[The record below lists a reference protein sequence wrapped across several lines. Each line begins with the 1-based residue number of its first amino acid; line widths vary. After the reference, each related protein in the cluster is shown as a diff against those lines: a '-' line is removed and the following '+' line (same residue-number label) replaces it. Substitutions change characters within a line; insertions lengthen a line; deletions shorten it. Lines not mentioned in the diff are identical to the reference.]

1 MFLALLILF
10 VALSLSGIA
19 AYYSILGLVAIFA
32 AAAIPIIIMGG
43 ILEIAKLTVTVWLH
57 QHWLRARWIMKA
69 YLVSAVAVLM
79 FITSMGIFGFL
90 SKSHIEQ
97 TSANTE
103 SVVQVERI
111 AGEIARA
118 EAGIVRSEQ
127 KIAKAEASTG
137 NNNASIQKQIDT
149 EQQRIDQAYERIKPA
164 IAEQNSIIQNARS
177 SDTTKVEPYLEQLKG
192 LDAELARLDSNAKQY
207 ETALANVGNDTA
219 AIDAQ
224 VAPYQQQIN
233 QINVDLD
240 TLQRLSKSGSIKE
253 IKKFQ
258 QTIGI
263 KSDGIFGSDTA
274 KRTNEWKDKN
284 QKRIDQLSATIT
296 QLRKDNEKN
305 LNKERDRLRGLIS
318 AARGVDSQA
327 VKERKLDVLKRIDEV
342 RNQESPAVKSAIN
355 QIAKIR
361 AGADAQVAQS
371 QKLINQLRN
380 SLTVGVDSD
389 VETIITEETAK
400 IKATNAALD
409 LLVEQKFALEA
420 KTRQLEAE
428 VGPIKYIAEL
438 VYGANADQNL
448 LEEAVRWVIVLIVA
462 VFDPLAIMMLLAAT
476 ETFGWRRK
484 DKERVFDNTKNESIL
499 PPAATEEVSTGK
511 EEKTESANPA
521 DDAVDQSRKT
531 IEETREQDQSDNQNP
546 ARVKVHV
553 EHIVLPDPEQD
564 LTYEEARA
572 QVIEDN
578 IPPVFDSPIAV
589 PAEPLFPEHGTPEA
603 KAFSDDIVAA
613 AMAKQ
618 FGSKPE
624 SKIEEE
630 VQDQIILEFMQPAQE
645 PDNASTDSEITTAEQ
660 EEITDLGEPGQSEST
675 VEAET
680 IEDSELF
687 AWREEDEGDPEK
699 RAKRI
704 WKRLNNESTLKEQE
718 QLFESK
724 AINEL
729 PWEQYIQAND
739 DDLDQYTRADFGTT
753 FPTHPIKG
761 DTFVRV
767 DYLPSKL
774 YKWNSQKWIEIDKN
788 STDAFTYNEEYIA
801 HLIEKL
807 GSGEYDPELL
817 NDGERAQIEQQLKS
831 QDL

>member
-1 MFLALLILF
+1 MFLALLILI

-19 AYYSILGLVAIFA
+19 AYYSIIGLAAIFA
-32 AAAIPIIIMGG
+32 AAVIPIIIMGG

-57 QHWLRARWIMKA
+57 QHWNRAKFLMKA

-97 TSANTE
+97 TSAGTE
-103 SVVQVERI
+103 QIVQAEVIENKILR
-111 AGEIARA
+111 AQAKQQRWTDEIARLQ
-118 EAGIVRSEQ
+118 AGETSGRVDAL
-127 KIAKAEASTG
+127 IARE
-137 NNNASIQKQIDT
+137 
-149 EQQRIDQAYERIKPA
+149 RERIKDARASLAPQIDAENAKVPGLRTQAEKEVAQQNKRLSDAQSRSAEA
-164 IAEQNSIIQNARS
+164 IKVAQAELDRLDADVKAYTRQGQAKTGAFGGTTDMVAKGNELRKQQRRQRGKLQGDIDKAKSAEVSVASAVQREITKINNRLADQIKEVEARIA
-177 SDTTKVEPYLEQLKG
+177 DIRKTVEPTIASANENIAKYTTQAG
-192 LDAELARLDSNAKQY
+192 SSNK
-207 ETALANVGNDTA
+207 D
-219 AIDAQ
+219 ID
-224 VAPYQQQIN
+224 V
-233 QINVDLD
+233 
-240 TLQRLSKSGSIKE
+240 
-253 IKKFQ
+253 
-258 QTIGI
+258 
-263 KSDGIFGSDTA
+263 
-274 KRTNEWKDKN
+274 
-284 QKRIDQLSATIT
+284 
-296 QLRKDNEKN
+296 
-305 LNKERDRLRGLIS
+305 
-318 AARGVDSQA
+318 
-327 VKERKLDVLKRIDEV
+327 RIDEL
-342 RNQESPAVKSAIN
+342 EN
-355 QIAKIR
+355 QI
-361 AGADAQVAQS
+361 DALQPT
-371 QKLINQLRN
+371 IDTLRE
-380 SLTVGVDSD
+380 D
-389 VETIITEETAK
+389 
-400 IKATNAALD
+400 
-409 LLVEQKFALEA
+409 KFVYE
-420 KTRQLEAE
+420 KQYRQFEAE

-438 VYGANADQNL
+438 VYGADPDQNL
-448 LEEAVRWVIVLIVA
+448 LEEAVRWVIILIVA

-484 DKERVFDNTKNESIL
+484 DKESIVDNTKTESVL

-531 IEETREQDQSDNQNP
+531 IEETGEQAQSDNQNP

-767 DYLPSKL
+767 DFLPSKL
-774 YKWNSQKWIEIDKN
+774 YKWNGKKWIEIDKEN
-788 STDAFTYNEEYIA
+788 TDAFTYNEEYIA

-807 GSGEYDPELL
+807 GSGEYDPDLL
-817 NDGERAQIEQQLKS
+817 NDAERAQIEQQLKN
-831 QDL
+831 QEL

>member
-1 MFLALLILF
+1 MFLALLILI

-19 AYYSILGLVAIFA
+19 AYYSIIGLAAIFA
-32 AAAIPIIIMGG
+32 AAVIPIIIMGG

-57 QHWLRARWIMKA
+57 QHWNRAKFLMKA

-97 TSANTE
+97 TSAGTE
-103 SVVQVERI
+103 QIVQAEVIENKILR
-111 AGEIARA
+111 AQAKQQRWTDEIARLQ
-118 EAGIVRSEQ
+118 AGETSGRVDAL
-127 KIAKAEASTG
+127 IARE
-137 NNNASIQKQIDT
+137 
-149 EQQRIDQAYERIKPA
+149 RERIKDARASLAPQIDAENAKVPGLRTQAEKEVAQQNKRLSDAQSRSAEA
-164 IAEQNSIIQNARS
+164 IKVAQAELDRLDADVKAYTRQGQAKTGAFGGTTDMVAKGNELRKQQRRQRGKLQGDIDKAKSAEVSVASAVQREITKINNRLADQIKEVEARIA
-177 SDTTKVEPYLEQLKG
+177 DIRKTVEPTIASANENIAKYTTQAG
-192 LDAELARLDSNAKQY
+192 SSNK
-207 ETALANVGNDTA
+207 D
-219 AIDAQ
+219 ID
-224 VAPYQQQIN
+224 V
-233 QINVDLD
+233 
-240 TLQRLSKSGSIKE
+240 
-253 IKKFQ
+253 
-258 QTIGI
+258 
-263 KSDGIFGSDTA
+263 
-274 KRTNEWKDKN
+274 
-284 QKRIDQLSATIT
+284 
-296 QLRKDNEKN
+296 
-305 LNKERDRLRGLIS
+305 
-318 AARGVDSQA
+318 
-327 VKERKLDVLKRIDEV
+327 RIDEL
-342 RNQESPAVKSAIN
+342 EN
-355 QIAKIR
+355 QI
-361 AGADAQVAQS
+361 DALQPT
-371 QKLINQLRN
+371 IDTLRE
-380 SLTVGVDSD
+380 D
-389 VETIITEETAK
+389 
-400 IKATNAALD
+400 
-409 LLVEQKFALEA
+409 KFVYE
-420 KTRQLEAE
+420 KQYRQFEAE

-438 VYGANADQNL
+438 VYGADPDQNL
-448 LEEAVRWVIVLIVA
+448 LEEAVRWVIILIVA

-484 DKERVFDNTKNESIL
+484 DKESIVDNTKTESVL

-531 IEETREQDQSDNQNP
+531 IEETREQAQSDNQNP

-767 DYLPSKL
+767 DFLPSKL
-774 YKWNSQKWIEIDKN
+774 YKWNGKKWIEIDKEN
-788 STDAFTYNEEYIA
+788 TDAFTYNEEYIA

-807 GSGEYDPELL
+807 GSGEYDPDLL
-817 NDGERAQIEQQLKS
+817 NDAERAQIEVQLKN
-831 QDL
+831 QEL